1 MATIGYV
8 TNAPFNQGETRTYE
22 NFLKMLGDKPK
33 NLGLLSR
40 MYPQC
45 TATYYTE
52 ALGNIFYNN
61 AKKANKFQSIDSYMI
76 EWQLDVNEIKRVP
89 LAAMPEGDG
98 ADGTEITFYFPYRY
112 YEKYDIFKVEDT
124 RQQFIVVSHPVKK
137 GSNLWM
143 VSARL
148 VTEDYN
154 TLLDL
159 SGTHAGSLTVF
170 QSNAVPEMSEEGYVK
185 NQSNI
190 QKIRNYLTTFRND
203 IDYSSKFELLEDKF
217 IKIAKGDNNVTYYQ
231 LDTKE
236 KQLLDNFMLARGKG
250 LLLNR
255 SNIDPR
261 TGKPNI
267 VDPDTGR
274 PIYIG
279 AGVIP
284 QIERFASKSVYYKFT
299 IQTFNT
305 AIAAL
310 NRKAEKPQG
319 NHYNF
324 VCNEALYAQITQ
336 VLSDYLAKFHTDGTF
351 MYSMQANGY
360 VKVNPLGYDSYNYL
374 GNTITF
380 TQDRALTEEFGDKG
394 YGIMVDLTSGAE
406 SGTPAVSMFTVNNSQ
421 FIENTISG
429 VGGKKSGEV
438 ASRVAASHKT
448 IMGVAAVAV
457 FNPYRSYIIRQA

>member
-89 LAAMPEGDG
+89 LAAIPEGDG

-267 VDPDTGR
+267 VDPSTGR

-279 AGVIP
+279 AGIIP

-299 IQTFNT
+299 IQTLNT

-324 VCNEALYAQITQ
+324 VVNEALYAQITQ
-336 VLSDYLAKFHTDGTF
+336 VLGDYLAKFHTDGTF

-394 YGIMVDLTSGAE
+394 YGIMIDLTSGAE
-406 SGTPAVSMFTVNNSQ
+406 SGTPAVGMFTVNNSQ

-448 IMGVAAVAV
+448 IMGVAGVAV

>member
-137 GSNLWM
+137 GSNLWT

-267 VDPDTGR
+267 VDPKQSSNYWGL
-274 PIYIG
+274 
-279 AGVIP
+279 
-284 QIERFASKSVYYKFT
+284 
-299 IQTFNT
+299 
-305 AIAAL
+305 AA
-310 NRKAEKPQG
+310 
-319 NHYNF
+319 
-324 VCNEALYAQITQ
+324 
-336 VLSDYLAKFHTDGTF
+336 
-351 MYSMQANGY
+351 
-360 VKVNPLGYDSYNYL
+360 
-374 GNTITF
+374 
-380 TQDRALTEEFGDKG
+380 
-394 YGIMVDLTSGAE
+394 
-406 SGTPAVSMFTVNNSQ
+406 
-421 FIENTISG
+421 
-429 VGGKKSGEV
+429 
-438 ASRVAASHKT
+438 
-448 IMGVAAVAV
+448 
-457 FNPYRSYIIRQA
+457 

>member
-61 AKKANKFQSIDSYMI
+61 AKKANRFQSIDSYMI

-267 VDPDTGR
+267 VDPK
-274 PIYIG
+274 I
-279 AGVIP
+279 
-284 QIERFASKSVYYKFT
+284 
-299 IQTFNT
+299 T
-305 AIAAL
+305 AQYWGLAA
-310 NRKAEKPQG
+310 
-319 NHYNF
+319 
-324 VCNEALYAQITQ
+324 
-336 VLSDYLAKFHTDGTF
+336 
-351 MYSMQANGY
+351 
-360 VKVNPLGYDSYNYL
+360 
-374 GNTITF
+374 
-380 TQDRALTEEFGDKG
+380 
-394 YGIMVDLTSGAE
+394 
-406 SGTPAVSMFTVNNSQ
+406 
-421 FIENTISG
+421 
-429 VGGKKSGEV
+429 
-438 ASRVAASHKT
+438 
-448 IMGVAAVAV
+448 
-457 FNPYRSYIIRQA
+457 

>member
-124 RQQFIVVSHPVKK
+124 RQQFIVISHPVKK
-137 GSNLWM
+137 GSNMWM

-148 VTEDYN
+148 VSEDYD

-170 QSNAVPEMSEEGYVK
+170 QSNAVPELSEEGYVK

-217 IKIAKGDNNVTYYQ
+217 IKIAKGDNNITYYQ

-274 PIYIG
+274 PQSY
-279 AGVIP
+279 AC
-284 QIERFASKSVYYKFT
+284 
-299 IQTFNT
+299 
-305 AIAAL
+305 AA
-310 NRKAEKPQG
+310 
-319 NHYNF
+319 
-324 VCNEALYAQITQ
+324 
-336 VLSDYLAKFHTDGTF
+336 
-351 MYSMQANGY
+351 
-360 VKVNPLGYDSYNYL
+360 
-374 GNTITF
+374 
-380 TQDRALTEEFGDKG
+380 
-394 YGIMVDLTSGAE
+394 
-406 SGTPAVSMFTVNNSQ
+406 
-421 FIENTISG
+421 
-429 VGGKKSGEV
+429 
-438 ASRVAASHKT
+438 
-448 IMGVAAVAV
+448 
-457 FNPYRSYIIRQA
+457 

>member
-45 TATYYTE
+45 TSTYYTE

-267 VDPDTGR
+267 VDPSTGR

-299 IQTFNT
+299 IQTLNT
-305 AIAAL
+305 AIAAM

-324 VCNEALYAQITQ
+324 IVNEALYAQITQ
-336 VLSDYLAKFHTDGTF
+336 VLGDYLAKFHTDGTF

-360 VKVNPLGYDSYNYL
+360 VKVNPLGYESYNYL

>member
-274 PIYIG
+274 PQKY
-279 AGVIP
+279 VC
-284 QIERFASKSVYYKFT
+284 
-299 IQTFNT
+299 
-305 AIAAL
+305 AA
-310 NRKAEKPQG
+310 
-319 NHYNF
+319 
-324 VCNEALYAQITQ
+324 
-336 VLSDYLAKFHTDGTF
+336 
-351 MYSMQANGY
+351 
-360 VKVNPLGYDSYNYL
+360 
-374 GNTITF
+374 
-380 TQDRALTEEFGDKG
+380 
-394 YGIMVDLTSGAE
+394 
-406 SGTPAVSMFTVNNSQ
+406 
-421 FIENTISG
+421 
-429 VGGKKSGEV
+429 
-438 ASRVAASHKT
+438 
-448 IMGVAAVAV
+448 
-457 FNPYRSYIIRQA
+457 

>member
-267 VDPDTGR
+267 VHPYTG
-274 PIYIG
+274 
-279 AGVIP
+279 
-284 QIERFASKSVYYKFT
+284 
-299 IQTFNT
+299 
-305 AIAAL
+305 
-310 NRKAEKPQG
+310 KPQS
-319 NHYNF
+319 
-324 VCNEALYAQITQ
+324 YAC
-336 VLSDYLAKFHTDGTF
+336 
-351 MYSMQANGY
+351 
-360 VKVNPLGYDSYNYL
+360 
-374 GNTITF
+374 
-380 TQDRALTEEFGDKG
+380 
-394 YGIMVDLTSGAE
+394 
-406 SGTPAVSMFTVNNSQ
+406 
-421 FIENTISG
+421 
-429 VGGKKSGEV
+429 
-438 ASRVAASHKT
+438 AA
-448 IMGVAAVAV
+448 
-457 FNPYRSYIIRQA
+457 

>member
-61 AKKANKFQSIDSYMI
+61 AKKTNKFQSIDSYMI

-279 AGVIP
+279 AGIIP

-299 IQTFNT
+299 IQTLNT
-305 AIAAL
+305 AIAAM

-324 VCNEALYAQITQ
+324 VVNEALYAQITQ
-336 VLSDYLAKFHTDGTF
+336 VLGDYLAKFHTDGTF

-406 SGTPAVSMFTVNNSQ
+406 SGTPAVGMFTVNNSQ

-438 ASRVAASHKT
+438 ASRVAASHKV
-448 IMGVAAVAV
+448 IMGI
-457 FNPYRSYIIRQA
+457 N

>member
-124 RQQFIVVSHPVKK
+124 RQQFIVISHPVKK
-137 GSNLWM
+137 GSNMWM

-148 VTEDYN
+148 VSEDYD

-170 QSNAVPEMSEEGYVK
+170 QSNAVPELSEEGYVK

-217 IKIAKGDNNVTYYQ
+217 IKIAKGDNNITYYQ

-267 VDPDTGR
+267 VDPK
-274 PIYIG
+274 I
-279 AGVIP
+279 
-284 QIERFASKSVYYKFT
+284 
-299 IQTFNT
+299 T
-305 AIAAL
+305 AKYWGLAA
-310 NRKAEKPQG
+310 
-319 NHYNF
+319 
-324 VCNEALYAQITQ
+324 
-336 VLSDYLAKFHTDGTF
+336 
-351 MYSMQANGY
+351 
-360 VKVNPLGYDSYNYL
+360 
-374 GNTITF
+374 
-380 TQDRALTEEFGDKG
+380 
-394 YGIMVDLTSGAE
+394 
-406 SGTPAVSMFTVNNSQ
+406 
-421 FIENTISG
+421 
-429 VGGKKSGEV
+429 
-438 ASRVAASHKT
+438 
-448 IMGVAAVAV
+448 
-457 FNPYRSYIIRQA
+457 

>member
-112 YEKYDIFKVEDT
+112 YEKYDIFKIEDT

-274 PIYIG
+274 PLSY
-279 AGVIP
+279 VC
-284 QIERFASKSVYYKFT
+284 
-299 IQTFNT
+299 
-305 AIAAL
+305 AA
-310 NRKAEKPQG
+310 
-319 NHYNF
+319 
-324 VCNEALYAQITQ
+324 
-336 VLSDYLAKFHTDGTF
+336 
-351 MYSMQANGY
+351 
-360 VKVNPLGYDSYNYL
+360 
-374 GNTITF
+374 
-380 TQDRALTEEFGDKG
+380 
-394 YGIMVDLTSGAE
+394 
-406 SGTPAVSMFTVNNSQ
+406 
-421 FIENTISG
+421 
-429 VGGKKSGEV
+429 
-438 ASRVAASHKT
+438 
-448 IMGVAAVAV
+448 
-457 FNPYRSYIIRQA
+457 

>member
-299 IQTFNT
+299 IQTLNT

-310 NRKAEKPQG
+310 NSKAEKPQG

-336 VLSDYLAKFHTDGTF
+336 VLGDYLAKFHTDGTF
-351 MYSMQANGY
+351 MYSMQASGY

-406 SGTPAVSMFTVNNSQ
+406 SGTPAVGMFTVNNSQ

>member
-22 NFLKMLGDKPK
+22 NFLKMLGLKPK

-217 IKIAKGDNNVTYYQ
+217 IKIAKGDNNITYYQ

-274 PIYIG
+274 PQSY
-279 AGVIP
+279 AC
-284 QIERFASKSVYYKFT
+284 
-299 IQTFNT
+299 
-305 AIAAL
+305 AA
-310 NRKAEKPQG
+310 
-319 NHYNF
+319 
-324 VCNEALYAQITQ
+324 
-336 VLSDYLAKFHTDGTF
+336 
-351 MYSMQANGY
+351 
-360 VKVNPLGYDSYNYL
+360 
-374 GNTITF
+374 
-380 TQDRALTEEFGDKG
+380 
-394 YGIMVDLTSGAE
+394 
-406 SGTPAVSMFTVNNSQ
+406 
-421 FIENTISG
+421 
-429 VGGKKSGEV
+429 
-438 ASRVAASHKT
+438 
-448 IMGVAAVAV
+448 
-457 FNPYRSYIIRQA
+457 

>member
-217 IKIAKGDNNVTYYQ
+217 IKIAKGDNNITYYQ

-274 PIYIG
+274 PQSY
-279 AGVIP
+279 AC
-284 QIERFASKSVYYKFT
+284 
-299 IQTFNT
+299 
-305 AIAAL
+305 AA
-310 NRKAEKPQG
+310 
-319 NHYNF
+319 
-324 VCNEALYAQITQ
+324 
-336 VLSDYLAKFHTDGTF
+336 
-351 MYSMQANGY
+351 
-360 VKVNPLGYDSYNYL
+360 
-374 GNTITF
+374 
-380 TQDRALTEEFGDKG
+380 
-394 YGIMVDLTSGAE
+394 
-406 SGTPAVSMFTVNNSQ
+406 
-421 FIENTISG
+421 
-429 VGGKKSGEV
+429 
-438 ASRVAASHKT
+438 
-448 IMGVAAVAV
+448 
-457 FNPYRSYIIRQA
+457 

>member
-124 RQQFIVVSHPVKK
+124 RQQFIVINHPVKK

-267 VDPDTGR
+267 VDPDTG
-274 PIYIG
+274 
-279 AGVIP
+279 
-284 QIERFASKSVYYKFT
+284 
-299 IQTFNT
+299 
-305 AIAAL
+305 
-310 NRKAEKPQG
+310 KPQS
-319 NHYNF
+319 
-324 VCNEALYAQITQ
+324 YAC
-336 VLSDYLAKFHTDGTF
+336 
-351 MYSMQANGY
+351 
-360 VKVNPLGYDSYNYL
+360 
-374 GNTITF
+374 
-380 TQDRALTEEFGDKG
+380 
-394 YGIMVDLTSGAE
+394 
-406 SGTPAVSMFTVNNSQ
+406 
-421 FIENTISG
+421 
-429 VGGKKSGEV
+429 
-438 ASRVAASHKT
+438 AA
-448 IMGVAAVAV
+448 
-457 FNPYRSYIIRQA
+457 

>member
-98 ADGTEITFYFPYRY
+98 VDGTEITFYFPYRY

-274 PIYIG
+274 PQSY
-279 AGVIP
+279 AC
-284 QIERFASKSVYYKFT
+284 
-299 IQTFNT
+299 
-305 AIAAL
+305 AA
-310 NRKAEKPQG
+310 
-319 NHYNF
+319 
-324 VCNEALYAQITQ
+324 
-336 VLSDYLAKFHTDGTF
+336 
-351 MYSMQANGY
+351 
-360 VKVNPLGYDSYNYL
+360 
-374 GNTITF
+374 
-380 TQDRALTEEFGDKG
+380 
-394 YGIMVDLTSGAE
+394 
-406 SGTPAVSMFTVNNSQ
+406 
-421 FIENTISG
+421 
-429 VGGKKSGEV
+429 
-438 ASRVAASHKT
+438 
-448 IMGVAAVAV
+448 
-457 FNPYRSYIIRQA
+457 

>member
-22 NFLKMLGDKPK
+22 NFLKMLGVKPK

-274 PIYIG
+274 PQSY
-279 AGVIP
+279 AC
-284 QIERFASKSVYYKFT
+284 
-299 IQTFNT
+299 
-305 AIAAL
+305 AA
-310 NRKAEKPQG
+310 
-319 NHYNF
+319 
-324 VCNEALYAQITQ
+324 
-336 VLSDYLAKFHTDGTF
+336 
-351 MYSMQANGY
+351 
-360 VKVNPLGYDSYNYL
+360 
-374 GNTITF
+374 
-380 TQDRALTEEFGDKG
+380 
-394 YGIMVDLTSGAE
+394 
-406 SGTPAVSMFTVNNSQ
+406 
-421 FIENTISG
+421 
-429 VGGKKSGEV
+429 
-438 ASRVAASHKT
+438 
-448 IMGVAAVAV
+448 
-457 FNPYRSYIIRQA
+457 

>member
-1 MATIGYV
+1 MATIDYV

-124 RQQFIVVSHPVKK
+124 RQQFIVISHPVKK
-137 GSNLWM
+137 GSNMWM

-148 VTEDYN
+148 VSEDYD

-170 QSNAVPEMSEEGYVK
+170 QSNAVPELSEEGYVK

-217 IKIAKGDNNVTYYQ
+217 IKIAKGDNNITYYQ

-274 PIYIG
+274 PQSY
-279 AGVIP
+279 AC
-284 QIERFASKSVYYKFT
+284 
-299 IQTFNT
+299 
-305 AIAAL
+305 AA
-310 NRKAEKPQG
+310 
-319 NHYNF
+319 
-324 VCNEALYAQITQ
+324 
-336 VLSDYLAKFHTDGTF
+336 
-351 MYSMQANGY
+351 
-360 VKVNPLGYDSYNYL
+360 
-374 GNTITF
+374 
-380 TQDRALTEEFGDKG
+380 
-394 YGIMVDLTSGAE
+394 
-406 SGTPAVSMFTVNNSQ
+406 
-421 FIENTISG
+421 
-429 VGGKKSGEV
+429 
-438 ASRVAASHKT
+438 
-448 IMGVAAVAV
+448 
-457 FNPYRSYIIRQA
+457 

>member
-124 RQQFIVVSHPVKK
+124 RQQFIVISHPVKK

-148 VTEDYN
+148 VSEDYD

-170 QSNAVPEMSEEGYVK
+170 QSNAVPELSEEGYVK

-217 IKIAKGDNNVTYYQ
+217 IKVAKGDNNVTYYQ

-267 VDPDTGR
+267 VDPK
-274 PIYIG
+274 I
-279 AGVIP
+279 
-284 QIERFASKSVYYKFT
+284 
-299 IQTFNT
+299 T
-305 AIAAL
+305 AKYWGLAA
-310 NRKAEKPQG
+310 
-319 NHYNF
+319 
-324 VCNEALYAQITQ
+324 
-336 VLSDYLAKFHTDGTF
+336 
-351 MYSMQANGY
+351 
-360 VKVNPLGYDSYNYL
+360 
-374 GNTITF
+374 
-380 TQDRALTEEFGDKG
+380 
-394 YGIMVDLTSGAE
+394 
-406 SGTPAVSMFTVNNSQ
+406 
-421 FIENTISG
+421 
-429 VGGKKSGEV
+429 
-438 ASRVAASHKT
+438 
-448 IMGVAAVAV
+448 
-457 FNPYRSYIIRQA
+457 

>member
-267 VDPDTGR
+267 VDPSTGR

-299 IQTFNT
+299 IQTLNT
-305 AIAAL
+305 AIAAM

-324 VCNEALYAQITQ
+324 VCNESLYAQITQ
-336 VLSDYLAKFHTDGTF
+336 VLGDYLAKFHTDGTF

-406 SGTPAVSMFTVNNSQ
+406 SGTPAISMFTVNNSQ

>member
-124 RQQFIVVSHPVKK
+124 RQQFIVISHPIKK
-137 GSNLWM
+137 GSNMWM

-148 VTEDYN
+148 ISEDYDS
-154 TLLDL
+154 LLDL

-217 IKIAKGDNNVTYYQ
+217 IKIAKGDNNITYYQ

-299 IQTFNT
+299 IQTLNT

-324 VCNEALYAQITQ
+324 VCNEAMYAEVQQ
-336 VLSDYLAKFHTDGTF
+336 VLGDYLAKFHTDGTF

-360 VKVNPLGYDSYNYL
+360 VKVNPLGYDTYNYL

-394 YGIMVDLTSGAE
+394 YGILVDLTSGAD
-406 SGTPAVSMFTVNNSQ
+406 SGTPAVGMFTVNNHQ
-421 FIENTISG
+421 FVENTING

-438 ASRVAASHKT
+438 SSRVAGSHKV
-448 IMGVAAVAV
+448 IMGIAGVAV

>member
-267 VDPDTGR
+267 VDPDTGK

-299 IQTFNT
+299 IQTLNT

-336 VLSDYLAKFHTDGTF
+336 VLGDYLAKFHTDGTF

-448 IMGVAAVAV
+448 IMGVAAVAI

>member
-274 PIYIG
+274 PLSY
-279 AGVIP
+279 VC
-284 QIERFASKSVYYKFT
+284 
-299 IQTFNT
+299 
-305 AIAAL
+305 AA
-310 NRKAEKPQG
+310 
-319 NHYNF
+319 
-324 VCNEALYAQITQ
+324 
-336 VLSDYLAKFHTDGTF
+336 
-351 MYSMQANGY
+351 
-360 VKVNPLGYDSYNYL
+360 
-374 GNTITF
+374 
-380 TQDRALTEEFGDKG
+380 
-394 YGIMVDLTSGAE
+394 
-406 SGTPAVSMFTVNNSQ
+406 
-421 FIENTISG
+421 
-429 VGGKKSGEV
+429 
-438 ASRVAASHKT
+438 
-448 IMGVAAVAV
+448 
-457 FNPYRSYIIRQA
+457 

>member
-267 VDPDTGR
+267 VDPDTGK

-299 IQTFNT
+299 IQTLNT

-324 VCNEALYAQITQ
+324 VVNEALYAQITQ
-336 VLSDYLAKFHTDGTF
+336 VLGDYLAKFHTDGTF

-406 SGTPAVSMFTVNNSQ
+406 SGTPAVGMFTVNNSQ

>member
-124 RQQFIVVSHPVKK
+124 RQQFIVISHPVKK

-148 VTEDYN
+148 VSEDYD

-170 QSNAVPEMSEEGYVK
+170 QSNAVPELSEEGYVK

-217 IKIAKGDNNVTYYQ
+217 IKVAKGDNNITYYQ

-274 PIYIG
+274 PQSY
-279 AGVIP
+279 AC
-284 QIERFASKSVYYKFT
+284 
-299 IQTFNT
+299 
-305 AIAAL
+305 AA
-310 NRKAEKPQG
+310 
-319 NHYNF
+319 
-324 VCNEALYAQITQ
+324 
-336 VLSDYLAKFHTDGTF
+336 
-351 MYSMQANGY
+351 
-360 VKVNPLGYDSYNYL
+360 
-374 GNTITF
+374 
-380 TQDRALTEEFGDKG
+380 
-394 YGIMVDLTSGAE
+394 
-406 SGTPAVSMFTVNNSQ
+406 
-421 FIENTISG
+421 
-429 VGGKKSGEV
+429 
-438 ASRVAASHKT
+438 
-448 IMGVAAVAV
+448 
-457 FNPYRSYIIRQA
+457 

>member
-22 NFLKMLGDKPK
+22 NFLKMLGAKPK

-274 PIYIG
+274 PQSY
-279 AGVIP
+279 AC
-284 QIERFASKSVYYKFT
+284 
-299 IQTFNT
+299 
-305 AIAAL
+305 AA
-310 NRKAEKPQG
+310 
-319 NHYNF
+319 
-324 VCNEALYAQITQ
+324 
-336 VLSDYLAKFHTDGTF
+336 
-351 MYSMQANGY
+351 
-360 VKVNPLGYDSYNYL
+360 
-374 GNTITF
+374 
-380 TQDRALTEEFGDKG
+380 
-394 YGIMVDLTSGAE
+394 
-406 SGTPAVSMFTVNNSQ
+406 
-421 FIENTISG
+421 
-429 VGGKKSGEV
+429 
-438 ASRVAASHKT
+438 
-448 IMGVAAVAV
+448 
-457 FNPYRSYIIRQA
+457 

>member
-52 ALGNIFYNN
+52 ALGNIFFNN

-137 GSNLWM
+137 GSNMWM
-143 VSARL
+143 ISARL

-170 QSNAVPEMSEEGYVK
+170 QSNAVPELSEEGYVK

-217 IKIAKGDNNVTYYQ
+217 IKIAKGDNNITYYQ

-236 KQLLDNFMLARGKG
+236 KQLIDNFMLARGKG

-274 PIYIG
+274 PQSY
-279 AGVIP
+279 AC
-284 QIERFASKSVYYKFT
+284 
-299 IQTFNT
+299 
-305 AIAAL
+305 AA
-310 NRKAEKPQG
+310 
-319 NHYNF
+319 
-324 VCNEALYAQITQ
+324 
-336 VLSDYLAKFHTDGTF
+336 
-351 MYSMQANGY
+351 
-360 VKVNPLGYDSYNYL
+360 
-374 GNTITF
+374 
-380 TQDRALTEEFGDKG
+380 
-394 YGIMVDLTSGAE
+394 
-406 SGTPAVSMFTVNNSQ
+406 
-421 FIENTISG
+421 
-429 VGGKKSGEV
+429 
-438 ASRVAASHKT
+438 
-448 IMGVAAVAV
+448 
-457 FNPYRSYIIRQA
+457 

>member
-267 VDPDTGR
+267 VDPETGR
-274 PIYIG
+274 PQSY
-279 AGVIP
+279 AC
-284 QIERFASKSVYYKFT
+284 
-299 IQTFNT
+299 
-305 AIAAL
+305 AA
-310 NRKAEKPQG
+310 
-319 NHYNF
+319 
-324 VCNEALYAQITQ
+324 
-336 VLSDYLAKFHTDGTF
+336 
-351 MYSMQANGY
+351 
-360 VKVNPLGYDSYNYL
+360 
-374 GNTITF
+374 
-380 TQDRALTEEFGDKG
+380 
-394 YGIMVDLTSGAE
+394 
-406 SGTPAVSMFTVNNSQ
+406 
-421 FIENTISG
+421 
-429 VGGKKSGEV
+429 
-438 ASRVAASHKT
+438 
-448 IMGVAAVAV
+448 
-457 FNPYRSYIIRQA
+457 

>member
-299 IQTFNT
+299 IQTLNT

-324 VCNEALYAQITQ
+324 VCNESLYAQITQ
-336 VLSDYLAKFHTDGTF
+336 VLGDYLAKFHTDGTF

>member
-22 NFLKMLGDKPK
+22 NFLKMLGAKPK

-267 VDPDTGR
+267 VDPVSGR
-274 PIYIG
+274 PQSY
-279 AGVIP
+279 AC
-284 QIERFASKSVYYKFT
+284 
-299 IQTFNT
+299 
-305 AIAAL
+305 AA
-310 NRKAEKPQG
+310 
-319 NHYNF
+319 
-324 VCNEALYAQITQ
+324 
-336 VLSDYLAKFHTDGTF
+336 
-351 MYSMQANGY
+351 
-360 VKVNPLGYDSYNYL
+360 
-374 GNTITF
+374 
-380 TQDRALTEEFGDKG
+380 
-394 YGIMVDLTSGAE
+394 
-406 SGTPAVSMFTVNNSQ
+406 
-421 FIENTISG
+421 
-429 VGGKKSGEV
+429 
-438 ASRVAASHKT
+438 
-448 IMGVAAVAV
+448 
-457 FNPYRSYIIRQA
+457 

>member
-124 RQQFIVVSHPVKK
+124 RQQFIVISHPVKK

-148 VTEDYN
+148 VSEDYD

-170 QSNAVPEMSEEGYVK
+170 QSNAVPELSEEGYVK

-217 IKIAKGDNNVTYYQ
+217 IKVAKGDNNVTYYQ

-267 VDPDTGR
+267 VDPESGR
-274 PIYIG
+274 PQSY
-279 AGVIP
+279 AC
-284 QIERFASKSVYYKFT
+284 
-299 IQTFNT
+299 
-305 AIAAL
+305 AA
-310 NRKAEKPQG
+310 
-319 NHYNF
+319 
-324 VCNEALYAQITQ
+324 
-336 VLSDYLAKFHTDGTF
+336 
-351 MYSMQANGY
+351 
-360 VKVNPLGYDSYNYL
+360 
-374 GNTITF
+374 
-380 TQDRALTEEFGDKG
+380 
-394 YGIMVDLTSGAE
+394 
-406 SGTPAVSMFTVNNSQ
+406 
-421 FIENTISG
+421 
-429 VGGKKSGEV
+429 
-438 ASRVAASHKT
+438 
-448 IMGVAAVAV
+448 
-457 FNPYRSYIIRQA
+457 

>member
-124 RQQFIVVSHPVKK
+124 RQQFIVISHPVKK

-148 VTEDYN
+148 VSEDYD

-170 QSNAVPEMSEEGYVK
+170 QSNAVPELSEEGYVK

-217 IKIAKGDNNVTYYQ
+217 IKVAKGDNNITYYQ

-267 VDPDTGR
+267 VDPK
-274 PIYIG
+274 I
-279 AGVIP
+279 
-284 QIERFASKSVYYKFT
+284 
-299 IQTFNT
+299 T
-305 AIAAL
+305 AKYWGLAA
-310 NRKAEKPQG
+310 
-319 NHYNF
+319 
-324 VCNEALYAQITQ
+324 
-336 VLSDYLAKFHTDGTF
+336 
-351 MYSMQANGY
+351 
-360 VKVNPLGYDSYNYL
+360 
-374 GNTITF
+374 
-380 TQDRALTEEFGDKG
+380 
-394 YGIMVDLTSGAE
+394 
-406 SGTPAVSMFTVNNSQ
+406 
-421 FIENTISG
+421 
-429 VGGKKSGEV
+429 
-438 ASRVAASHKT
+438 
-448 IMGVAAVAV
+448 
-457 FNPYRSYIIRQA
+457 

>member
-1 MATIGYV
+1 MATIRYV

-22 NFLKMLGDKPK
+22 NFLKMLGAKPK

-274 PIYIG
+274 PQSY
-279 AGVIP
+279 AC
-284 QIERFASKSVYYKFT
+284 
-299 IQTFNT
+299 
-305 AIAAL
+305 AA
-310 NRKAEKPQG
+310 
-319 NHYNF
+319 
-324 VCNEALYAQITQ
+324 
-336 VLSDYLAKFHTDGTF
+336 
-351 MYSMQANGY
+351 
-360 VKVNPLGYDSYNYL
+360 
-374 GNTITF
+374 
-380 TQDRALTEEFGDKG
+380 
-394 YGIMVDLTSGAE
+394 
-406 SGTPAVSMFTVNNSQ
+406 
-421 FIENTISG
+421 
-429 VGGKKSGEV
+429 
-438 ASRVAASHKT
+438 
-448 IMGVAAVAV
+448 
-457 FNPYRSYIIRQA
+457 

>member
-267 VDPDTGR
+267 VDPSTGR

-299 IQTFNT
+299 IQTLNT
-305 AIAAL
+305 AIAAM

-324 VCNEALYAQITQ
+324 VCNESLYAQITQ
-336 VLSDYLAKFHTDGTF
+336 VLGDYLAKFHTDGTF

-406 SGTPAVSMFTVNNSQ
+406 SGTPAVGMFTVNNSQ

>member
-98 ADGTEITFYFPYRY
+98 AHGTEITFYFPYRY

-274 PIYIG
+274 PQSY
-279 AGVIP
+279 AC
-284 QIERFASKSVYYKFT
+284 
-299 IQTFNT
+299 
-305 AIAAL
+305 AA
-310 NRKAEKPQG
+310 
-319 NHYNF
+319 
-324 VCNEALYAQITQ
+324 
-336 VLSDYLAKFHTDGTF
+336 
-351 MYSMQANGY
+351 
-360 VKVNPLGYDSYNYL
+360 
-374 GNTITF
+374 
-380 TQDRALTEEFGDKG
+380 
-394 YGIMVDLTSGAE
+394 
-406 SGTPAVSMFTVNNSQ
+406 
-421 FIENTISG
+421 
-429 VGGKKSGEV
+429 
-438 ASRVAASHKT
+438 
-448 IMGVAAVAV
+448 
-457 FNPYRSYIIRQA
+457 